1 MSKWNEG
8 AFVGVTKTAS
18 VCQAQSLSSLPFAP
32 PSPPRRGCSLEAERV
47 EATRIWH
54 AAEPLAVVLRGD
66 GRATDDEQA
75 APPDA
80 EEEEG

>member
-1 MSKWNEG
+1 MARE
-8 AFVGVTKTAS
+8 
-18 VCQAQSLSSLPFAP
+18 Q
-32 PSPPRRGCSLEAERV
+32 E
-47 EATRIWH
+47 
-54 AAEPLAVVLRGD
+54 AEPLGVVLRGD